1 LSNIL
6 ERGVGRAVGQIIFD
20 LFGDASNQQS
30 NRQQGRVF
38 MGHSTKEYCGL
49 LRVFI
54 SPILTL
60 AAYDRN
66 HAKEGKLMNLRT
78 KGQKPIGPDEL
89 QMLHEMLRA
98 WCEERNCELKSP
110 EALEAARELV
120 TWFDYAI
127 AGRRQLRQSL
137 RSL

>member
-1 LSNIL
+1 
-6 ERGVGRAVGQIIFD
+6 
-20 LFGDASNQQS
+20 
-30 NRQQGRVF
+30 
-38 MGHSTKEYCGL
+38 MGHGTKEYRRL

-60 AAYDRN
+60 PAYDRK

-78 KGQKPIGPDEL
+78 KGQQPIGPDEL
-89 QMLHEMLRA
+89 QMLHETLRA
-98 WCEERNCELKSP
+98 WCEERNSELKSP

-127 AGRRQLRQSL
+127 AGRRQLRQSI
-137 RSL
+137 